1 MAATSS
7 TASAEARARP
17 APADV
22 TSWAG
27 WELAGLVL
35 VTAVGFLLRLNG
47 YDRAPLFMDNAD
59 EVQFAW
65 AGLNMILHGD
75 AITWSYFPAYGRPDV
90 LSAYGTNFPIVH
102 HWLDHPPLFSLIV
115 GGWVWLLGVRDMT
128 AVTALQVRVLPVLF
142 GTMTIPLAQLLGRP
156 LLGRR
161 AALLGALLLATAPG
175 AVLLSRNAE
184 PESLQAVLFLVALLL
199 TLRAVRG
206 SVGPWSVAALL
217 ACCLAA
223 PLLKVSGMSIG
234 GVCAVILAAGG
245 RWRLAAA
252 AAAVTLVALLGY
264 LVYGALVDWQ
274 LFTRVIAGQAANR
287 IGVMAGFDF
296 IASPSG
302 INRRLRDGW
311 WLLGWIG
318 LGLMLAR
325 GRRWRELFLVWPAA
339 AYVVTMVVLAGERQV
354 EQYGWYRVI
363 LLPEVYLGAGW
374 LAWEA
379 IGRRSLALLT
389 LLLALGGATATNWWL
404 GGATTGWVPNPVLL
418 GALLLAVLAPA
429 ALLALRREEWP
440 AIDRWA
446 LWASGIA
453 MGLMVAGNL
462 IESLF
467 IDLIFGRL

>member
-1 MAATSS
+1 VAATSS
-7 TASAEARARP
+7 TAFAEPRARS
-17 APADV
+17 APEV
-22 TSWAG
+22 TTSWVG

-35 VTAVGFLLRLNG
+35 VTAVGFLLRVNG

-75 AITWSYFPAYGRPDV
+75 PVTWSYFPAYGRPDE
-90 LSAYGTNFPIVH
+90 LSAYGTTFPIVH

-115 GGWVWLLGVRDMT
+115 GGWIWLLGVRDM
-128 AVTALQVRVLPVLF
+128 VDVSPLQVRVLPVLF
-142 GTMTIPLAQLLGRP
+142 STVTIPLAQVLGRP

-175 AVLLSRNAE
+175 AVLLGRNTE
-184 PESLQAVLFLVALLL
+184 PESLQAVLLLVALLL
-199 TLRAVRG
+199 TMRAVRAG
-206 SVGPWSVAALL
+206 VGPWSVAALL

-223 PLLKVSGMSIG
+223 PLLKVSGLAIG
-234 GVCAVILAAGG
+234 GTCAVILAAGG
-245 RWRLAAA
+245 RWRLAAWVA
-252 AAAVTLVALLGY
+252 GVTVLALVGY
-264 LVYGALVDWQ
+264 VVYGALVDWQ
-274 LFTRVIAGQAANR
+274 LFTRVIAGQATNR

-296 IASPSG
+296 ITSPSG

-318 LGLMLAR
+318 FGLMLAR

-354 EQYGWYRVI
+354 EQYGWYRVM

-379 IGRRSLALLT
+379 IRRRSLALLT

-404 GGATTGWVPNPVLL
+404 EGTTTGWVPNPVFL
-418 GALLLAVLAPA
+418 AVLLLAVLAPA
-429 ALLALRREEWP
+429 ALLTLRRVEWP
-440 AIDRWA
+440 TLQRWA

-453 MGLMVAGNL
+453 LAIVLAGNT

-467 IDLIFGRL
+467 IDLIFARL